1 MSFGQQSGP
10 PASAKQ
16 MQYLL
21 ALLNKAGFEGFRD
34 ARGPLGFTQRQGSGK
49 FTTSEASAL
58 IAQLLEESGESEDDG
73 GEAAAA
79 SAKAAARSATRSVLT
94 TLPGPAPSRLAN
106 FTADALAEELERR
119 GWTVTPP

>member
-10 PASAKQ
+10 AASAKQ

-21 ALLNKAGFEGFRD
+21 ALLKKAGYEGFRE

-58 IAQLLEESGESEDDG
+58 IDQLLAAEGECDDG
-73 GEAAAA
+73 GESAAAA
-79 SAKAAARSATRSVLT
+79 ATVAPAVARSVLT
-94 TLPGPAPSRLAN
+94 TLPSPGSSRLAN

-119 GWTVTPP
+119 GWTVIPPG

>member
-21 ALLNKAGFEGFRD
+21 ALLKKAGYEGFRE

-49 FTTSEASAL
+49 FTTPEASAL
-58 IAQLLEESGESEDDG
+58 IDQLLAAEGDRDDG
-73 GEAAAA
+73 GESAAAA
-79 SAKAAARSATRSVLT
+79 AKAAPTVAPSVPP
-94 TLPGPAPSRLAN
+94 TLPSPSSSRLAN
-106 FTADALAEELERR
+106 FTADALAQELERR
-119 GWTVTPP
+119 GWTVVPPG